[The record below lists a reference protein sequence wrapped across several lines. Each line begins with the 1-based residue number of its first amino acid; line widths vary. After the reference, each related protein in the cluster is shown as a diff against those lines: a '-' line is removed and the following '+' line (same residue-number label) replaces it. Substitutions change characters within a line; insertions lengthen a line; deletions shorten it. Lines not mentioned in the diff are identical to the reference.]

1 MPHSKSPTPGSKSKD
16 AKVEFSHHRVER
28 VYLKLLLGGFIGII
42 LLVALFWG
50 GHNAYVRWQEK
61 RLVRRAMT
69 AIEHGN
75 EEDASLAAR
84 TVLQLKPSSVP
95 ATRIMAQLAEHAGNR
110 AALDWRR
117 KVAQLEPH
125 SAEDQLAWARCAL
138 QFNDVATAERALSS
152 LQENGKETA
161 AYHAICALLAQAKKQ
176 DEKVESEWSEAL
188 RLAPE
193 EKAYQ
198 LQLGALRARAID
210 PEKHASGE
218 AMLKALRDDSKQRAF
233 ATRALISA
241 GVIRHENGRLLL
253 ELARELQ
260 AYPEATWSD
269 RLLFLDLLH
278 QLDDP
283 QFSSYLTELEKSA
296 ATKPPAL
303 ASLFAWMSQGNLN
316 LLALDFSTRLPA
328 DVLQKWPVP
337 SALADVYV
345 QLKDWHKLEL
355 ATEKAQ
361 WQKFEFLR
369 HAYLARALRAED
381 KSAAAEHEWAAAV
394 KGASDESESLLMLVR
409 TVSEWR
415 WETEMTDL
423 LWALSKYPEKQKE
436 AFLTLYQYYSKTSDT
451 QGLYRVLLRLFETDP
466 TNPDVQNNLAQIS
479 LVLNADVGRAR
490 QHTADLYQ
498 KDPANAA
505 YASTYAFSLYTQG
518 KIEKARQVMAILSED
533 QRKDPAV
540 AAYYGIILA
549 GAGEKIEARKYLEI
563 GKNARLL
570 PEEKK
575 LVDRAEAAV
584 K

>member
-161 AYHAICALLAQAKKQ
+161 GYHAICALLAQAKKQ

-303 ASLFAWMSQGNLN
+303 ASLFSWMSQGNLN

-451 QGLYRVLLRLFETDP
+451 QGLYRVLVRLFETDP

-490 QHTADLYQ
+490 QQAADLYQ

>member
-152 LQENGKETA
+152 LEENGKETA
-161 AYHAICALLAQAKKQ
+161 GYHAICALLAQAKKQ

-303 ASLFAWMSQGNLN
+303 ASLFSWMSQGNLN

-490 QHTADLYQ
+490 QQAADLYQ

-563 GKNARLL
+563 GKDARLL

-575 LVDRAEAAV
+575 LVDRAETAI